1 MSDPV
6 VFEIDVPSPVDV
18 SITPAPAV
26 EVEVQ
31 PPPVTEVTVAPGVPS
46 SAPDPQEIADAV
58 TDYLTTNPV
67 LPPQSGQAGNVLST
81 DGADPSWMDITPPV
95 TLTLLLDNALV

>member
-6 VFEIDVPSPVDV
+6 VFEIEVPDPVDV
-18 SITPAPAV
+18 AITPG
-26 EVEVQ
+26 
-31 PPPVTEVTVAPGVPS
+31 PVTEVEIQQPTVTEVIVAPVLPG
-46 SAPDPQEIADAV
+46 SAPDPQAVADAV
-58 TDYLTTNPV
+58 TNYLTTNPV
-67 LPPQSGQAGNVLST
+67 LPPQAGKAGNVLST

>member
-6 VFEIDVPSPVDV
+6 VFEIEVPDPVDI
-18 SITPAPAV
+18 SITPGPAV

-31 PPPVTEVTVAPGVPS
+31 SPPVTEVMVAPSLPG
-46 SAPDPQEIADAV
+46 SAPDPQAIAEAV

-67 LPPQSGQAGNVLST
+67 LPPQGGQAGNVLST

>member
-6 VFEIDVPSPVDV
+6 VFEVDVPAPVDV
-18 SITPAPAV
+18 SITPAPV
-26 EVEVQ
+26 V
-31 PPPVTEVTVAPGVPS
+31 EVTVAPGLSS
-46 SAPDPQEIADAV
+46 SAPDPQAVADAV

-67 LPPQSGQAGNVLST
+67 LPPQSGRAGNVLST

>member
-1 MSDPV
+1 M
-6 VFEIDVPSPVDV
+6 VFEVDVPAPVDV
-18 SITPAPAV
+18 SITPAPV
-26 EVEVQ
+26 VEVQ
-31 PPPVTEVTVAPGVPS
+31 VAPVLPS
-46 SAPDPQEIADAV
+46 PPPDPQVIAGAV